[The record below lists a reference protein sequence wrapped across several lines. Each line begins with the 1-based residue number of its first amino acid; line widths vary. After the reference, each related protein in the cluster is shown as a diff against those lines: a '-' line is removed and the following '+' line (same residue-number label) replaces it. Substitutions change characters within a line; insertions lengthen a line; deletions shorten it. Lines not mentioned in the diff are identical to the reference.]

1 MHAINDVNF
10 GYAIMLL
17 PLVHYF
23 VCYWSLCVCVHAHM
37 CVCQIFNPAAQ
48 RYEVPVSLHDQDT
61 PTPEEDADFK
71 VSISKD
77 PFSISITRKIDG
89 QPLWV

>member
-1 MHAINDVNF
+1 
-10 GYAIMLL
+10 
-17 PLVHYF
+17 
-23 VCYWSLCVCVHAHM
+23 M

-89 QPLWV
+89 QPL